1 MKVCS
6 TSLVIR
12 TMQIKTTMEYNF
24 MLIRMVIKK
33 KHQKMSIGE
42 DVE

>member
-1 MKVCS
+1 MKAFS

-12 TMQIKTTMEYNF
+12 TVQIRTTMEYNF
-24 MLIRMVIKK
+24 MLIRMAIKK
-33 KHQKMSIGE
+33 KHQKMSVGE